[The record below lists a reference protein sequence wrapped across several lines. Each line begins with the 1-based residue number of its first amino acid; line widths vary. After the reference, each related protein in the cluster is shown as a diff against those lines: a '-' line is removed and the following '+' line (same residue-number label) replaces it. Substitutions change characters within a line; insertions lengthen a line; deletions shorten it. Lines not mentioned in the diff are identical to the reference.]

1 MAFKRIEDADLTN
14 KGVVGQENTPNLS
27 AREMQ
32 EKVEEIPRKVI
43 IPIFNALV
51 DALNKGTGA
60 DGITV
65 TVPSGVP
72 AETANNLNAV
82 LAALGAELLKRV
94 ISDDVKKIRL
104 NSFGE
109 LEVSTDGSKFTVA
122 SSRGHVIEDGL
133 DNTYTQRRKLRFK
146 FTQVEDDP
154 DGDATVVY
162 GLPGPEGPPGPG
174 GVVTDLDPGLF
185 ALTVDE
191 DGNVYLQHNDG
202 EPTPPFSIDGDKNL
216 IYTVSDEVQI
226 NLGNIRGPQGVQGP
240 QGVKGDTGAQGPKGE
255 TGTTGPQ
262 GPAGPQGAQGP
273 QGERGAPG
281 ATGEKGEPGF
291 FKMETDSEGNLY
303 AYYSTNQSPPPLS
316 IENGNLIYS
325 LSDSK
330 QLNLGNV
337 RGPQGQVGLQGPQGP
352 KGDTGAQGPQGDTG
366 PQGPAGE
373 KGEPGEKGDTGEM
386 GPQGPSGQ
394 QGPKGDTGPQGIPGA
409 TGPKG
414 DTGPKGEKGE
424 PGSKGEK
431 GDPGETGPKG
441 DPGFFKMDVD
451 ESGNLAVYYGAGEP
465 PPLSIEDGHLIYILQ
480 DGQKL
485 DLGNVTGLRGP
496 TPALELEDNGDL
508 YVRYE

>member
-104 NSFGE
+104 NSLGE

-146 FTQVEDDP
+146 FTKIEDDP
-154 DGDATVVY
+154 DSDATVVY

-185 ALTVDE
+185 ALTMDE
-191 DGNVYLQHNDG
+191 EGNVYLQHNDG

-216 IYTVSDEVQI
+216 IYTVSDGVQI
-226 NLGNIRGPQGVQGP
+226 NLGNIRGPQGPQGV
-240 QGVKGDTGAQGPKGE
+240 QGVKGDTGAQGPQGE
-255 TGTTGPQ
+255 TGPKGQTGPQGQKGEKGDTGEQGPQ
-262 GPAGPQGAQGP
+262 GPAGPQG
-273 QGERGAPG
+273 E
-281 ATGEKGEPGF
+281 
-291 FKMETDSEGNLY
+291 
-303 AYYSTNQSPPPLS
+303 
-316 IENGNLIYS
+316 
-325 LSDSK
+325 
-330 QLNLGNV
+330 
-337 RGPQGQVGLQGPQGP
+337 
-352 KGDTGAQGPQGDTG
+352 TG
-366 PQGPAGE
+366 PQGSR
-373 KGEPGEKGDTGEM
+373 
-386 GPQGPSGQ
+386 GPQ
-394 QGPKGDTGPQGIPGA
+394 
-409 TGPKG
+409 
-414 DTGPKGEKGE
+414 
-424 PGSKGEK
+424 GEK

-451 ESGNLAVYYGAGEP
+451 AEGNLSAYYGAGEP
-465 PPLSIEDGHLIYILQ
+465 PPLSVEDGHLVYTLQ

>member
-51 DALNKGTGA
+51 DALNKGTGS

-65 TVPSGVP
+65 TVPDGVP
-72 AETANNLNAV
+72 EGTANNLNAV

-154 DGDATVVY
+154 DSDATVVY

-174 GVVTDLDPGLF
+174 GVVTDLGPGLF

-191 DGNVYLQHNDG
+191 DGNVFLQHNDG

-226 NLGNIRGPQGVQGP
+226 NLGNIRGPQGPQGV
-240 QGVKGDTGAQGPKGE
+240 QGVKGDTGTQGPQGETGPRGQTGPQGPKGE
-255 TGTTGPQ
+255 KGDTGVQGPQ
-262 GPAGPQGAQGP
+262 GPAGPQGETGLQGSPGP
-273 QGERGAPG
+273 QGEKGPPG
-281 ATGEKGEPGF
+281 
-291 FKMETDSEGNLY
+291 D
-303 AYYSTNQSPPPLS
+303 
-316 IENGNLIYS
+316 
-325 LSDSK
+325 
-330 QLNLGNV
+330 
-337 RGPQGQVGLQGPQGP
+337 
-352 KGDTGAQGPQGDTG
+352 
-366 PQGPAGE
+366 
-373 KGEPGEKGDTGEM
+373 
-386 GPQGPSGQ
+386 
-394 QGPKGDTGPQGIPGA
+394 
-409 TGPKG
+409 
-414 DTGPKGEKGE
+414 
-424 PGSKGEK
+424 
-431 GDPGETGPKG
+431 TGPKG

-465 PPLSIEDGHLIYILQ
+465 PPLSIEDGHLVYTLQ

-485 DLGNVTGLRGP
+485 DLGNVTGLRGS
-496 TPALELEDNGDL
+496 TPALELEENGDL
-508 YVRYE
+508 YVQYE

>member
-60 DGITV
+60 DGIAV

-154 DGDATVVY
+154 DSDATVVY

-240 QGVKGDTGAQGPKGE
+240 QGVKGDTGAQGPQGETGPRGQTGPQGQKGE
-255 TGTTGPQ
+255 TGDTGAQGPQ
-262 GPAGPQGAQGP
+262 GPAGPQG
-273 QGERGAPG
+273 
-281 ATGEKGEPGF
+281 
-291 FKMETDSEGNLY
+291 ET
-303 AYYSTNQSPPPLS
+303 
-316 IENGNLIYS
+316 
-325 LSDSK
+325 
-330 QLNLGNV
+330 
-337 RGPQGQVGLQGPQGP
+337 
-352 KGDTGAQGPQGDTG
+352 
-366 PQGPAGE
+366 
-373 KGEPGEKGDTGEM
+373 
-386 GPQGPSGQ
+386 GQ
-394 QGPKGDTGPQGIPGA
+394 QGSPGPQ
-409 TGPKG
+409 
-414 DTGPKGEKGE
+414 
-424 PGSKGEK
+424 GEK

-465 PPLSIEDGHLIYILQ
+465 PPLSIEDGHLVYTLQ

-496 TPALELEDNGDL
+496 TPALELEENGDL

>member
-27 AREMQ
+27 ALEMQ
-32 EKVEEIPRKVI
+32 KKVEEIPRKVI
-43 IPIFNALV
+43 IPIFNALI
-51 DALNKGTGA
+51 DALNAGSGA

-94 ISDDVKKIRL
+94 ISDDVQKIRL

-146 FTQVEDDP
+146 FTKIEDDP
-154 DGDATVVY
+154 DSDATVVY

-185 ALTVDE
+185 ALTVDGE
-191 DGNVYLQHNDG
+191 GNVFLQHNDG
-202 EPTPPFSIDGDKNL
+202 EPTPPFSIDEDKNL

-226 NLGNIRGPQGVQGP
+226 NLGNIRGPQG
-240 QGVKGDTGAQGPKGE
+240 
-255 TGTTGPQ
+255 
-262 GPAGPQGAQGP
+262 AQGP
-273 QGERGAPG
+273 QG
-281 ATGEKGEPGF
+281 T
-291 FKMETDSEGNLY
+291 
-303 AYYSTNQSPPPLS
+303 
-316 IENGNLIYS
+316 
-325 LSDSK
+325 
-330 QLNLGNV
+330 
-337 RGPQGQVGLQGPQGP
+337 
-352 KGDTGAQGPQGDTG
+352 KGDTGAQGPQGETGPRGQTG
-366 PQGPAGE
+366 PQGP
-373 KGEPGEKGDTGEM
+373 KGEKGDTGVQGTQGPA
-386 GPQGPSGQ
+386 GPQGE
-394 QGPKGDTGPQGIPGA
+394 TGPQGSPG
-409 TGPKG
+409 PQ
-414 DTGPKGEKGE
+414 
-424 PGSKGEK
+424 GEK

-451 ESGNLAVYYGAGEP
+451 AEGNLSAYYGAGDP
-465 PPLSIEDGHLIYILQ
+465 PPLSIEDGHLVYTLPA
-480 DGQKL
+480 GQKL

-496 TPALELEDNGDL
+496 TPALELEENGDL
-508 YVRYE
+508 YVQYE

>member
-1 MAFKRIEDADLTN
+1 MAFKRIEDSDL
-14 KGVVGQENTPNLS
+14 KGKGNVGRPDTPGVDT
-27 AREMQ
+27 AEMQ
-32 EKVEEIPRKVI
+32 RILDEIPREVI
-43 IPIFNALV
+43 VPAFNALV

-202 EPTPPFSIDGDKNL
+202 EPTPPFSIDENKNL
-216 IYTVSDEVQI
+216 IYTVSDGVQI
-226 NLGNIRGPQGVQGP
+226 NLGNIRGPQGPQGV
-240 QGVKGDTGAQGPKGE
+240 QGVKGDTGAQGPQGE
-255 TGTTGPQ
+255 TGPKGQTGPQGQKGEKGDAGEQGPQ
-262 GPAGPQGAQGP
+262 GPAGPQGETGP
-273 QGERGAPG
+273 QG
-281 ATGEKGEPGF
+281 
-291 FKMETDSEGNLY
+291 S
-303 AYYSTNQSPPPLS
+303 
-316 IENGNLIYS
+316 
-325 LSDSK
+325 
-330 QLNLGNV
+330 
-337 RGPQGQVGLQGPQGP
+337 RGPQGQ
-352 KGDTGAQGPQGDTG
+352 K
-366 PQGPAGE
+366 
-373 KGEPGEKGDTGEM
+373 GEKGDTGA
-386 GPQGPSGQ
+386 
-394 QGPKGDTGPQGIPGA
+394 QGPKGDTGPQG
-409 TGPKG
+409 
-414 DTGPKGEKGE
+414 
-424 PGSKGEK
+424 EK
-431 GDPGETGPKG
+431 GDPGEAGPKG

-451 ESGNLAVYYGAGEP
+451 AEGNLSAYYDAGEP
-465 PPLSIEDGHLIYILQ
+465 PPLSIEDGHLVYTLQ

>member
-1 MAFKRIEDADLTN
+1 MAFKRIEDSDL
-14 KGVVGQENTPNLS
+14 KGKGNVGRPDTPGVDT
-27 AREMQ
+27 AEMQ
-32 EKVEEIPRKVI
+32 RILDEIPREVI
-43 IPIFNALV
+43 VPAFNALV
-51 DALNKGTGA
+51 DSLNKGGGA

-65 TVPSGVP
+65 NVPDGVP
-72 AETANNLNAV
+72 EGTANNLNAV
-82 LAALGAELLKRV
+82 LAALGVELIKRV

-154 DGDATVVY
+154 DSDATVVY

-185 ALTVDE
+185 ALTMDTE
-191 DGNVYLQHNDG
+191 GNVYLQHNDG
-202 EPTPPFSIDGDKNL
+202 EPTPPFSIDEDKNL
-216 IYTVSDEVQI
+216 IYTVSDEVKI

-240 QGVKGDTGAQGPKGE
+240 QGVKGDTGAQGPQGL
-255 TGTTGPQ
+255 TGPQ
-262 GPAGPQGAQGP
+262 G
-273 QGERGAPG
+273 E
-281 ATGEKGEPGF
+281 
-291 FKMETDSEGNLY
+291 
-303 AYYSTNQSPPPLS
+303 
-316 IENGNLIYS
+316 
-325 LSDSK
+325 
-330 QLNLGNV
+330 
-337 RGPQGQVGLQGPQGP
+337 
-352 KGDTGAQGPQGDTG
+352 TG
-366 PQGPAGE
+366 PQGSP
-373 KGEPGEKGDTGEM
+373 
-386 GPQGPSGQ
+386 GPQ
-394 QGPKGDTGPQGIPGA
+394 
-409 TGPKG
+409 
-414 DTGPKGEKGE
+414 
-424 PGSKGEK
+424 GEK

-465 PPLSIEDGHLIYILQ
+465 PPLSIEDGHLVYTLQ

>member
-1 MAFKRIEDADLTN
+1 MAFKRIEDSDLKC
-14 KGVVGQENTPNLS
+14 KGNVGRPDTPGVDT
-27 AREMQ
+27 AEMQ
-32 EKVEEIPRKVI
+32 RILDEIPREVI
-43 IPIFNALV
+43 VPAFNALV

-82 LAALGAELLKRV
+82 LAAMGAELLKRV

-122 SSRGHVIEDGL
+122 SSRGHVIEDCL

-202 EPTPPFSIDGDKNL
+202 EPTPPFSIDENKNL
-216 IYTVSDEVQI
+216 IYTVSDGVQI
-226 NLGNIRGPQGVQGP
+226 NLGNIRGPQGPQGV
-240 QGVKGDTGAQGPKGE
+240 QGVKGDTGAQGPQGE
-255 TGTTGPQ
+255 TGPRGQTGPQGQKGEKGDTGEQGPQ
-262 GPAGPQGAQGP
+262 GPAGPQGETGP
-273 QGERGAPG
+273 QG
-281 ATGEKGEPGF
+281 
-291 FKMETDSEGNLY
+291 S
-303 AYYSTNQSPPPLS
+303 
-316 IENGNLIYS
+316 
-325 LSDSK
+325 
-330 QLNLGNV
+330 
-337 RGPQGQVGLQGPQGP
+337 RGPQGQ
-352 KGDTGAQGPQGDTG
+352 K
-366 PQGPAGE
+366 
-373 KGEPGEKGDTGEM
+373 GEKGDTGA
-386 GPQGPSGQ
+386 
-394 QGPKGDTGPQGIPGA
+394 QGPKGDTGPQ
-409 TGPKG
+409 
-414 DTGPKGEKGE
+414 
-424 PGSKGEK
+424 GEK

-451 ESGNLAVYYGAGEP
+451 AEGNLSAYYGAGEP
-465 PPLSIEDGHLIYILQ
+465 PPLSIEDGHLVYTLQ

-485 DLGNVTGLRGP
+485 DLGNVTGLRGS
-496 TPALELEDNGDL
+496 TPALELEENGDL

>member
-154 DGDATVVY
+154 AADATVVY

-216 IYTVSDEVQI
+216 IYTVSDGVQI
-226 NLGNIRGPQGVQGP
+226 NLGNIRGPQGPQGV
-240 QGVKGDTGAQGPKGE
+240 QGVKGDTGAQGPQGE
-255 TGTTGPQ
+255 TGPKGQTGPQ
-262 GPAGPQGAQGP
+262 GQ
-273 QGERGAPG
+273 
-281 ATGEKGEPGF
+281 KGE
-291 FKMETDSEGNLY
+291 
-303 AYYSTNQSPPPLS
+303 
-316 IENGNLIYS
+316 
-325 LSDSK
+325 
-330 QLNLGNV
+330 
-337 RGPQGQVGLQGPQGP
+337 
-352 KGDTGAQGPQGDTG
+352 KGDTGAQGPQGPAGPQGETG
-366 PQGPAGE
+366 PQGSP
-373 KGEPGEKGDTGEM
+373 
-386 GPQGPSGQ
+386 GPQ
-394 QGPKGDTGPQGIPGA
+394 
-409 TGPKG
+409 
-414 DTGPKGEKGE
+414 
-424 PGSKGEK
+424 GEK

-465 PPLSIEDGHLIYILQ
+465 PPLSIEDGHLVYTLQ

-496 TPALELEDNGDL
+496 TPALELEENGDL

>member
-27 AREMQ
+27 ALEMQ
-32 EKVEEIPRKVI
+32 KKVEEIPRKVI
-43 IPIFNALV
+43 IPIFNALI
-51 DALNKGTGA
+51 DALNAGSGA

-72 AETANNLNAV
+72 AETAKNLNAV

-146 FTQVEDDP
+146 FTKIEDDP
-154 DGDATVVY
+154 DSDATVVY

-174 GVVTDLDPGLF
+174 GVVTDLAPGLF

-226 NLGNIRGPQGVQGP
+226 NLGNIRGPQGVPGP
-240 QGVKGDTGAQGPKGE
+240 QGVKGDTGVQ
-255 TGTTGPQ
+255 GPQ
-262 GPAGPQGAQGP
+262 GPAGPQG
-273 QGERGAPG
+273 
-281 ATGEKGEPGF
+281 K
-291 FKMETDSEGNLY
+291 
-303 AYYSTNQSPPPLS
+303 
-316 IENGNLIYS
+316 
-325 LSDSK
+325 
-330 QLNLGNV
+330 
-337 RGPQGQVGLQGPQGP
+337 
-352 KGDTGAQGPQGDTG
+352 TG
-366 PQGPAGE
+366 PQGSP
-373 KGEPGEKGDTGEM
+373 
-386 GPQGPSGQ
+386 GPQ
-394 QGPKGDTGPQGIPGA
+394 
-409 TGPKG
+409 
-414 DTGPKGEKGE
+414 
-424 PGSKGEK
+424 GEK
-431 GDPGETGPKG
+431 GDPGEAGPKG
-441 DPGFFKMDVD
+441 DPSFFKMDVD
-451 ESGNLAVYYGAGEP
+451 ESGNLVVYYGAGEP
-465 PPLSIEDGHLIYILQ
+465 PPLSIEDGHLVYTLQ

-485 DLGNVTGLRGP
+485 DLGNVTGLRGS
-496 TPALELEDNGDL
+496 TPALELEENGDL
-508 YVRYE
+508 YVQYE

>member
-202 EPTPPFSIDGDKNL
+202 EPTPPFSIDENKNL
-216 IYTVSDEVQI
+216 IYTVSDGVQI
-226 NLGNIRGPQGVQGP
+226 NLGNIRGPQGPQGV
-240 QGVKGDTGAQGPKGE
+240 QGVKGDTGAQGPQGE
-255 TGTTGPQ
+255 TGPKGQTGPQGQKGEKGDTGEQGPQ
-262 GPAGPQGAQGP
+262 GPAGPQG
-273 QGERGAPG
+273 E
-281 ATGEKGEPGF
+281 
-291 FKMETDSEGNLY
+291 
-303 AYYSTNQSPPPLS
+303 
-316 IENGNLIYS
+316 
-325 LSDSK
+325 
-330 QLNLGNV
+330 
-337 RGPQGQVGLQGPQGP
+337 
-352 KGDTGAQGPQGDTG
+352 TG
-366 PQGPAGE
+366 PQGSR
-373 KGEPGEKGDTGEM
+373 
-386 GPQGPSGQ
+386 GPQ
-394 QGPKGDTGPQGIPGA
+394 
-409 TGPKG
+409 
-414 DTGPKGEKGE
+414 
-424 PGSKGEK
+424 GEK

-451 ESGNLAVYYGAGEP
+451 AEGNLSAYYGAGEP
-465 PPLSIEDGHLIYILQ
+465 PPLSIEDGHLVYTLQ
-480 DGQKL
+480 DGQRL

-496 TPALELEDNGDL
+496 TPELELEENGDL

>member
-154 DGDATVVY
+154 DSDATVVY

-202 EPTPPFSIDGDKNL
+202 EPTPPFSIDEDKNL
-216 IYTVSDEVQI
+216 VYTVSDGVQI
-226 NLGNIRGPQGVQGP
+226 NLGNIRGPQGAPGP
-240 QGVKGDTGAQGPKGE
+240 QGT
-255 TGTTGPQ
+255 
-262 GPAGPQGAQGP
+262 
-273 QGERGAPG
+273 
-281 ATGEKGEPGF
+281 
-291 FKMETDSEGNLY
+291 
-303 AYYSTNQSPPPLS
+303 
-316 IENGNLIYS
+316 
-325 LSDSK
+325 
-330 QLNLGNV
+330 
-337 RGPQGQVGLQGPQGP
+337 
-352 KGDTGAQGPQGDTG
+352 KGDTGAQGPQGETGPRGQTG
-366 PQGPAGE
+366 PQGQ
-373 KGEPGEKGDTGEM
+373 KGEKGDTGAQ
-386 GPQGPSGQ
+386 GPQGP
-394 QGPKGDTGPQGIPGA
+394 TGPQGE
-409 TGPKG
+409 TGPQG
-414 DTGPKGEKGE
+414 SPGPQ
-424 PGSKGEK
+424 GEK

-465 PPLSIEDGHLIYILQ
+465 PPLSIEDGHLVYTLQ
-480 DGQKL
+480 DSQKL

-496 TPALELEDNGDL
+496 TPALELDENGDL

>member
-27 AREMQ
+27 ALEMQ
-32 EKVEEIPRKVI
+32 KKVEEIPRKVI

-146 FTQVEDDP
+146 FTKIEDDP
-154 DGDATVVY
+154 DSDATVVY

-191 DGNVYLQHNDG
+191 EGNVFLQHNDG

-216 IYTVSDEVQI
+216 IYTVSDGVQI
-226 NLGNIRGPQGVQGP
+226 NLGNIRGPQGAQGP
-240 QGVKGDTGAQGPKGE
+240 QGVKGDTGAQGPQGE
-255 TGTTGPQ
+255 TGLRGQTGPQGQKGEKGDTGVQGPQ
-262 GPAGPQGAQGP
+262 GPAGPQG
-273 QGERGAPG
+273 E
-281 ATGEKGEPGF
+281 
-291 FKMETDSEGNLY
+291 
-303 AYYSTNQSPPPLS
+303 
-316 IENGNLIYS
+316 
-325 LSDSK
+325 
-330 QLNLGNV
+330 
-337 RGPQGQVGLQGPQGP
+337 
-352 KGDTGAQGPQGDTG
+352 TG
-366 PQGPAGE
+366 PQGSP
-373 KGEPGEKGDTGEM
+373 
-386 GPQGPSGQ
+386 GPQG
-394 QGPKGDTGPQGIPGA
+394 A
-409 TGPKG
+409 
-414 DTGPKGEKGE
+414 
-424 PGSKGEK
+424 K

-451 ESGNLAVYYGAGEP
+451 ESGNLSVYYGAGEP
-465 PPLSIEDGHLIYILQ
+465 PPLSIEDEHLVYTLQ

-496 TPALELEDNGDL
+496 TPALELEENGDL

>member
-1 MAFKRIEDADLTN
+1 MAFKRIEDSDL
-14 KGVVGQENTPNLS
+14 KGKGNVGRPDTPGVDT
-27 AREMQ
+27 AEMQ
-32 EKVEEIPRKVI
+32 RILDEIPREVI
-43 IPIFNALV
+43 VPAFNALV

-202 EPTPPFSIDGDKNL
+202 EPTPPFSIDENKNL
-216 IYTVSDEVQI
+216 IYTVSDGVQI
-226 NLGNIRGPQGVQGP
+226 NLGNIRGPQGPQGV

-281 ATGEKGEPGF
+281 ATGEKG
-291 FKMETDSEGNLY
+291 
-303 AYYSTNQSPPPLS
+303 
-316 IENGNLIYS
+316 
-325 LSDSK
+325 
-330 QLNLGNV
+330 
-337 RGPQGQVGLQGPQGP
+337 
-352 KGDTGAQGPQGDTG
+352 
-366 PQGPAGE
+366 
-373 KGEPGEKGDTGEM
+373 DTGEM

-414 DTGPKGEKGE
+414 EKGDPGE

-465 PPLSIEDGHLIYILQ
+465 PPLSIEDGHLVYTLQ

-496 TPALELEDNGDL
+496 TPELELEDNGDL

>member
-27 AREMQ
+27 ALEMQ
-32 EKVEEIPRKVI
+32 KKVEEIPRKVI

-51 DALNKGTGA
+51 DALNKGDGA

-65 TVPSGVP
+65 TVPDGVP

-109 LEVSTDGSKFTVA
+109 LEVSTDGSEFTVA

-146 FTQVEDDP
+146 FTKIEDDP
-154 DGDATVVY
+154 DSDATVVY

-191 DGNVYLQHNDG
+191 EGNVFLQHNDG

-226 NLGNIRGPQGVQGP
+226 NLGNIRGPQGVQGV
-240 QGVKGDTGAQGPKGE
+240 QGVKGDTGERGPQGPTGPQGQTGPQGPKGE
-255 TGTTGPQ
+255 KGDTGVQGPQ
-262 GPAGPQGAQGP
+262 GPAGPQG
-273 QGERGAPG
+273 E
-281 ATGEKGEPGF
+281 
-291 FKMETDSEGNLY
+291 
-303 AYYSTNQSPPPLS
+303 
-316 IENGNLIYS
+316 
-325 LSDSK
+325 
-330 QLNLGNV
+330 
-337 RGPQGQVGLQGPQGP
+337 
-352 KGDTGAQGPQGDTG
+352 TG
-366 PQGPAGE
+366 PQGSP
-373 KGEPGEKGDTGEM
+373 
-386 GPQGPSGQ
+386 GPQG
-394 QGPKGDTGPQGIPGA
+394 A
-409 TGPKG
+409 
-414 DTGPKGEKGE
+414 
-424 PGSKGEK
+424 K

-451 ESGNLAVYYGAGEP
+451 ESGNLSVYYGAGEP
-465 PPLSIEDGHLIYILQ
+465 PPLSIEDGHLVYTLQ

>member
-146 FTQVEDDP
+146 FTKIEDDP
-154 DGDATVVY
+154 DSDATVVY

-202 EPTPPFSIDGDKNL
+202 EPTPPFSIDENKNL
-216 IYTVSDEVQI
+216 IYTVSDGVQI
-226 NLGNIRGPQGVQGP
+226 NLGNIRGPQGPQGV
-240 QGVKGDTGAQGPKGE
+240 QGVKGDTGAQGPQGE
-255 TGTTGPQ
+255 TGPKGQTGPQGQKGEKGDTGEQGPQ
-262 GPAGPQGAQGP
+262 GPAGPQG
-273 QGERGAPG
+273 E
-281 ATGEKGEPGF
+281 
-291 FKMETDSEGNLY
+291 
-303 AYYSTNQSPPPLS
+303 
-316 IENGNLIYS
+316 
-325 LSDSK
+325 
-330 QLNLGNV
+330 
-337 RGPQGQVGLQGPQGP
+337 
-352 KGDTGAQGPQGDTG
+352 TG
-366 PQGPAGE
+366 PQGSR
-373 KGEPGEKGDTGEM
+373 
-386 GPQGPSGQ
+386 GPQ
-394 QGPKGDTGPQGIPGA
+394 
-409 TGPKG
+409 
-414 DTGPKGEKGE
+414 
-424 PGSKGEK
+424 GEK

-451 ESGNLAVYYGAGEP
+451 AEGNLSAYYGAGEP
-465 PPLSIEDGHLIYILQ
+465 PPLSIEDGHLVYTLQ
-480 DGQKL
+480 DGQRL

-496 TPALELEDNGDL
+496 TPELELEENGDL

>member
-1 MAFKRIEDADLTN
+1 MEFKRIEDADLTN

-27 AREMQ
+27 ALEMQ
-32 EKVEEIPRKVI
+32 KKVEEIPRKVI

-51 DALNKGTGA
+51 DALNKGTGS

-65 TVPSGVP
+65 TVPDGVP
-72 AETANNLNAV
+72 EGTANNLNAV

-146 FTQVEDDP
+146 FTKIEDDP
-154 DGDATVVY
+154 DSDATVVY

-174 GVVTDLDPGLF
+174 GVVTDLAPGLF

-240 QGVKGDTGAQGPKGE
+240 QGVKGDTGGQGPQGETGPRGQTGPQGPKGE
-255 TGTTGPQ
+255 KGDTGVQGPQ
-262 GPAGPQGAQGP
+262 GPAGPQG
-273 QGERGAPG
+273 
-281 ATGEKGEPGF
+281 K
-291 FKMETDSEGNLY
+291 
-303 AYYSTNQSPPPLS
+303 
-316 IENGNLIYS
+316 
-325 LSDSK
+325 
-330 QLNLGNV
+330 
-337 RGPQGQVGLQGPQGP
+337 
-352 KGDTGAQGPQGDTG
+352 TG
-366 PQGPAGE
+366 PQGSP
-373 KGEPGEKGDTGEM
+373 
-386 GPQGPSGQ
+386 GPQ
-394 QGPKGDTGPQGIPGA
+394 
-409 TGPKG
+409 
-414 DTGPKGEKGE
+414 
-424 PGSKGEK
+424 GEK
-431 GDPGETGPKG
+431 GDPGEAGPKG

-465 PPLSIEDGHLIYILQ
+465 PPLSIEDGHLVYTLQ

-485 DLGNVTGLRGP
+485 DLGNVTGLRGS
-496 TPALELEDNGDL
+496 TPALELEENGDL
-508 YVRYE
+508 YVQYE

>member
-1 MAFKRIEDADLTN
+1 MEFKRIEDADLTN

-27 AREMQ
+27 ALEMQ
-32 EKVEEIPRKVI
+32 KKVEEIPRKVI

-51 DALNKGTGA
+51 DALNKGTGS

-65 TVPSGVP
+65 TVPDGVP
-72 AETANNLNAV
+72 EGTANNLNAV

-154 DGDATVVY
+154 DSDATVVY

-191 DGNVYLQHNDG
+191 DGNVFLQHNDG

-226 NLGNIRGPQGVQGP
+226 NLGNIRGPQGPQGV
-240 QGVKGDTGAQGPKGE
+240 QGVKGDTGTQGPQGETGPRGQTGPQGPKGE
-255 TGTTGPQ
+255 KGDTGVQGPQ
-262 GPAGPQGAQGP
+262 GPAGPQGETGLQGSPGP
-273 QGERGAPG
+273 QGEKGPPG
-281 ATGEKGEPGF
+281 
-291 FKMETDSEGNLY
+291 D
-303 AYYSTNQSPPPLS
+303 
-316 IENGNLIYS
+316 
-325 LSDSK
+325 
-330 QLNLGNV
+330 
-337 RGPQGQVGLQGPQGP
+337 
-352 KGDTGAQGPQGDTG
+352 
-366 PQGPAGE
+366 
-373 KGEPGEKGDTGEM
+373 
-386 GPQGPSGQ
+386 
-394 QGPKGDTGPQGIPGA
+394 
-409 TGPKG
+409 
-414 DTGPKGEKGE
+414 
-424 PGSKGEK
+424 
-431 GDPGETGPKG
+431 TGPKG

-465 PPLSIEDGHLIYILQ
+465 PPLSIEDGHLVYTLQ

-485 DLGNVTGLRGP
+485 DLGNVTGLRGS
-496 TPALELEDNGDL
+496 TPALELEENGDL
-508 YVRYE
+508 YVQYE

>member
-1 MAFKRIEDADLTN
+1 MWKTETTRGEKMAFKRIEDSDL
-14 KGVVGQENTPNLS
+14 KGKGNVGRPDTPGVDT
-27 AREMQ
+27 AEMQ
-32 EKVEEIPRKVI
+32 RILDEIPREI
-43 IPIFNALV
+43 IVPAFNALV
-51 DALNKGTGA
+51 DALNEGGGA

-65 TVPSGVP
+65 TVPDGVP
-72 AETANNLNAV
+72 EGTASNLNAV

-154 DGDATVVY
+154 DSDATVVY

-191 DGNVYLQHNDG
+191 EGNVFLQHNDG

-226 NLGNIRGPQGVQGP
+226 NLGNIRGPQGVQGV
-240 QGVKGDTGAQGPKGE
+240 QGVKGDTGERGPQGPTGPQGQTGPQGPKGE
-255 TGTTGPQ
+255 KGDTGVQGPQ
-262 GPAGPQGAQGP
+262 GPAGPQG
-273 QGERGAPG
+273 E
-281 ATGEKGEPGF
+281 
-291 FKMETDSEGNLY
+291 
-303 AYYSTNQSPPPLS
+303 
-316 IENGNLIYS
+316 
-325 LSDSK
+325 
-330 QLNLGNV
+330 
-337 RGPQGQVGLQGPQGP
+337 
-352 KGDTGAQGPQGDTG
+352 TG
-366 PQGPAGE
+366 PQGSP
-373 KGEPGEKGDTGEM
+373 
-386 GPQGPSGQ
+386 GPQ
-394 QGPKGDTGPQGIPGA
+394 
-409 TGPKG
+409 
-414 DTGPKGEKGE
+414 
-424 PGSKGEK
+424 GEK

-451 ESGNLAVYYGAGEP
+451 ESGNLSVYYGAGEP
-465 PPLSIEDGHLIYILQ
+465 PPLSIEDGHLVYTLQ

-496 TPALELEDNGDL
+496 TPALELEENGDL

>member
-27 AREMQ
+27 ALEMQ
-32 EKVEEIPRKVI
+32 KKVEEIPRKVI

-51 DALNKGTGA
+51 DALNEGDGA

-65 TVPSGVP
+65 TVPDGVP
-72 AETANNLNAV
+72 EGTADNLNAV

-202 EPTPPFSIDGDKNL
+202 EPTPPFSIDKEKNL
-216 IYTVSDEVQI
+216 IYTVSDGVQI

-240 QGVKGDTGAQGPKGE
+240 QGVKGDTGAQGPKG
-255 TGTTGPQ
+255 
-262 GPAGPQGAQGP
+262 
-273 QGERGAPG
+273 
-281 ATGEKGEPGF
+281 
-291 FKMETDSEGNLY
+291 
-303 AYYSTNQSPPPLS
+303 
-316 IENGNLIYS
+316 
-325 LSDSK
+325 
-330 QLNLGNV
+330 
-337 RGPQGQVGLQGPQGP
+337 
-352 KGDTGAQGPQGDTG
+352 DTG
-366 PQGPAGE
+366 PQGE
-373 KGEPGEKGDTGEM
+373 
-386 GPQGPSGQ
+386 
-394 QGPKGDTGPQGIPGA
+394 TGPQGNPG
-409 TGPKG
+409 PQ
-414 DTGPKGEKGE
+414 GEKGN
-424 PGSKGEK
+424 
-431 GDPGETGPKG
+431 PGETGPKG

-451 ESGNLAVYYGAGEP
+451 ESGNLSVYYGAGEP
-465 PPLSIEDGHLIYILQ
+465 PPLSIEDGHLVYTLQ

-496 TPALELEDNGDL
+496 TPALELEENGDL

>member
-202 EPTPPFSIDGDKNL
+202 EPTPPFSIDENKNL
-216 IYTVSDEVQI
+216 IYTVSDGVQI
-226 NLGNIRGPQGVQGP
+226 NLGNIRGPQGPQGV
-240 QGVKGDTGAQGPKGE
+240 QGVKGDTGAQGPQGE
-255 TGTTGPQ
+255 TGPKGQTGPQGQKGEKGDTGEQGPQ
-262 GPAGPQGAQGP
+262 GPAGPQG
-273 QGERGAPG
+273 E
-281 ATGEKGEPGF
+281 
-291 FKMETDSEGNLY
+291 
-303 AYYSTNQSPPPLS
+303 
-316 IENGNLIYS
+316 
-325 LSDSK
+325 
-330 QLNLGNV
+330 
-337 RGPQGQVGLQGPQGP
+337 
-352 KGDTGAQGPQGDTG
+352 TG
-366 PQGPAGE
+366 PQGSP
-373 KGEPGEKGDTGEM
+373 
-386 GPQGPSGQ
+386 GPQ
-394 QGPKGDTGPQGIPGA
+394 
-409 TGPKG
+409 
-414 DTGPKGEKGE
+414 
-424 PGSKGEK
+424 GEK
-431 GDPGETGPKG
+431 GDPGEAGSKG

-451 ESGNLAVYYGAGEP
+451 AEGNLSAYYDAGEP
-465 PPLSIEDGHLIYILQ
+465 PPLSIEDGHLVYTLQ

>member
-82 LAALGAELLKRV
+82 LAALGAEILKRV

-240 QGVKGDTGAQGPKGE
+240 QGVKGDTGAQGPQGETGPRGQTGPQGQKGE
-255 TGTTGPQ
+255 TGDTGAQGPQ
-262 GPAGPQGAQGP
+262 GPAGPQG
-273 QGERGAPG
+273 
-281 ATGEKGEPGF
+281 
-291 FKMETDSEGNLY
+291 ET
-303 AYYSTNQSPPPLS
+303 
-316 IENGNLIYS
+316 
-325 LSDSK
+325 
-330 QLNLGNV
+330 
-337 RGPQGQVGLQGPQGP
+337 
-352 KGDTGAQGPQGDTG
+352 
-366 PQGPAGE
+366 
-373 KGEPGEKGDTGEM
+373 
-386 GPQGPSGQ
+386 GQ
-394 QGPKGDTGPQGIPGA
+394 QGSPGPQ
-409 TGPKG
+409 
-414 DTGPKGEKGE
+414 
-424 PGSKGEK
+424 GEK

-465 PPLSIEDGHLIYILQ
+465 PPLSIEDGHLVYTLQ

-496 TPALELEDNGDL
+496 TPALELEENGDL

>member
-1 MAFKRIEDADLTN
+1 MAFKRIEDSDL
-14 KGVVGQENTPNLS
+14 KGKGNVGRPDTPGVDT
-27 AREMQ
+27 AEMQ
-32 EKVEEIPRKVI
+32 RILDEIPREVI
-43 IPIFNALV
+43 VPAFNALV

-202 EPTPPFSIDGDKNL
+202 EPTPPFSIDENKNL
-216 IYTVSDEVQI
+216 IYTVSDGVQI
-226 NLGNIRGPQGVQGP
+226 NLGNIRGPQGPQGV
-240 QGVKGDTGAQGPKGE
+240 QGVKGDTGAQGPQGE
-255 TGTTGPQ
+255 TGPKGQTGPQGQKGEKGDTGEQGPQ
-262 GPAGPQGAQGP
+262 GPAGPQGETGP
-273 QGERGAPG
+273 QG
-281 ATGEKGEPGF
+281 
-291 FKMETDSEGNLY
+291 S
-303 AYYSTNQSPPPLS
+303 
-316 IENGNLIYS
+316 
-325 LSDSK
+325 
-330 QLNLGNV
+330 
-337 RGPQGQVGLQGPQGP
+337 RGPQGQKGE
-352 KGDTGAQGPQGDTG
+352 KGDTGAQGPQGPAGPQGETGPKGQTG
-366 PQGPAGE
+366 PQGQ
-373 KGEPGEKGDTGEM
+373 KGEKGDTGE
-386 GPQGPSGQ
+386 
-394 QGPKGDTGPQGIPGA
+394 QGPKGDTGPQ
-409 TGPKG
+409 
-414 DTGPKGEKGE
+414 
-424 PGSKGEK
+424 GEK

-451 ESGNLAVYYGAGEP
+451 AEGNLSAYYGAGEP
-465 PPLSIEDGHLIYILQ
+465 PPLSIEDGHLVYTLQ

-496 TPALELEDNGDL
+496 TPALELEENGDL

>member
-51 DALNKGTGA
+51 DALNKGTGS

-226 NLGNIRGPQGVQGP
+226 NLGNIRGPQGPQGV
-240 QGVKGDTGAQGPKGE
+240 QGVKGDTGAQGPQGETGPKGQTGPQGQKGE
-255 TGTTGPQ
+255 TGDTGAQGPQ
-262 GPAGPQGAQGP
+262 GPAGPQG
-273 QGERGAPG
+273 E
-281 ATGEKGEPGF
+281 
-291 FKMETDSEGNLY
+291 
-303 AYYSTNQSPPPLS
+303 
-316 IENGNLIYS
+316 
-325 LSDSK
+325 
-330 QLNLGNV
+330 
-337 RGPQGQVGLQGPQGP
+337 
-352 KGDTGAQGPQGDTG
+352 TG
-366 PQGPAGE
+366 PQGSP
-373 KGEPGEKGDTGEM
+373 
-386 GPQGPSGQ
+386 GPQ
-394 QGPKGDTGPQGIPGA
+394 
-409 TGPKG
+409 
-414 DTGPKGEKGE
+414 
-424 PGSKGEK
+424 GEK
-431 GDPGETGPKG
+431 GDPGEAGPKG

-451 ESGNLAVYYGAGEP
+451 ESGNLSVYYGAGEP
-465 PPLSIEDGHLIYILQ
+465 PPLSIEDGHLVYTLQ
-480 DGQKL
+480 DGQRL

-496 TPALELEDNGDL
+496 TPELELEENGDL